1 MISSTR
7 PDQRDASDSP
17 IEVMLEYWLGYS
29 MPSPERVRHESAW
42 SPDTRDDYCSRC
54 GVTVGPGEASASGCG
69 SCRGKPG
76 IADGILRLGAYT
88 DDLRNWIINVKYHQW
103 AEMGAV
109 LGRELGRRV
118 IDHCIVPDTELSKV
132 IVVPMPMP
140 WQRRIYRGIDHAR
153 LIAEGAAK
161 VFNAPVLS
169 MLCKR
174 NGPPQVTLPRSQRKR
189 NGSQGLKLRS
199 YGRLIPGGNWIR
211 GSVLLLVD
219 DVCTTGATLR
229 AGVRLL
235 RTLKPERIIATVV
248 AVSDD
253 RARRS
258 AVKDQAR

>member
-1 MISSTR
+1 MISITR
-7 PDQRDASDSP
+7 HDQRDAADSSFDL
-17 IEVMLEYWLGYS
+17 ILENLFGYS
-29 MPSPERVRHESAW
+29 VPSPERVRHESDWA
-42 SPDTRDDYCSRC
+42 PDNREDYCSRC
-54 GVTVGPGEASASGCG
+54 GVTVGSGEASASGCG

-88 DDLRNWIINVKYHQW
+88 GDLRNWIISVKYHQW

-109 LGRELGRRV
+109 MGRELGRRV
-118 IDHCIVPDTELSKV
+118 IDHRIVSDTELSNV

-153 LIAEGAAK
+153 LISEGAAK
-161 VFNAPVLS
+161 EFNAPVLS
-169 MLCKR
+169 MLSKR

-189 NGSQGLKLRS
+189 NGSQGLRLRS
-199 YGRLIPGGNWIR
+199 YGKYIPGGRWIR
-211 GSVLLLVD
+211 KSVILLVD

-235 RTLKPERIIATVV
+235 RTLKPERIIAMVV

-253 RARRS
+253 PARRS
-258 AVKDQAR
+258 SVKDRPH

>member
-1 MISSTR
+1 METGIRKQYTSTAR
-7 PDQRDASDSP
+7 EETWFYLTQ
-17 IEVMLEYWLGYS
+17 L
-29 MPSPERVRHESAW
+29 
-42 SPDTRDDYCSRC
+42 
-54 GVTVGPGEASASGCG
+54 
-69 SCRGKPG
+69 
-76 IADGILRLGAYT
+76 AYT
-88 DDLRNWIINVKYHQW
+88 QLWLTRSLAQ
-103 AEMGAV
+103 A
-109 LGRELGRRV
+109 
-118 IDHCIVPDTELSKV
+118 
-132 IVVPMPMP
+132 MPMP

-153 LIAEGAAK
+153 LIAEGEAR

-199 YGRLIPGGNWIR
+199 YGRLIPGGKWIR

-253 RARRS
+253 PARRS
-258 AVKDQAR
+258 VAKDLSR